1 MLYCAAAQEAERG
14 RDTARATLGMKEQL
28 RLGAYVVLAFGVVL
42 LLASLFADPLA
53 LGTPHTGFGWKQI
66 LGTLFGLGIS
76 VAGWLLVRRGEA

>member
-1 MLYCAAAQEAERG
+1 
-14 RDTARATLGMKEQL
+14 MKEQL

-66 LGTLFGLGIS
+66 LGTLIGLGIS